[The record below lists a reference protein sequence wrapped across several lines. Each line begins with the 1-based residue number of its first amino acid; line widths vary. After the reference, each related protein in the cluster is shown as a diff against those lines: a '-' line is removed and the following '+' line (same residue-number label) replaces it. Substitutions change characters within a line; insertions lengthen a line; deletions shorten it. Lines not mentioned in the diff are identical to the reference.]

1 MEKNVYRHE
10 IIVLKG
16 SYDILSADTEFYAFI
31 GQERLYN
38 TFDKFVFETDREV
51 FSEEVEK
58 LDGEPFMLHLVK
70 EDGDTQLYVTAIRS
84 GANESSVI
92 VNLISLNDCLSSLEN
107 FDHYKLICNDFFK
120 MHNELAFRYIINSDI
135 LEIYKNNIFVPS
147 ESGGIDEFRQKLMS
161 KVDEDELEKAG
172 ELISNLLLG
181 TISKEYVF
189 NSDILGVESENQT
202 GAKTYIY
209 MNPLSDSNN
218 EVIGY
223 ISCSGVAS
231 SASRYRTE
239 KDSLTGLCTRG
250 NIIEMARELID
261 QKREKGTAIAIV
273 DVDNFKRVNDTYGHM
288 QGDQV
293 LKTVSE
299 IMLKEVDSSGQVGR
313 IGGDE
318 FMIIFYNT
326 YDMEMTREKLR
337 SIKNIV
343 NATFPEGSEESPNI
357 TLSIGCASFPKDAD
371 TYEDI
376 FKLADFALYRAKNKG
391 RNRYIIYNK
400 EKHGSLEE
408 IESQKLVGDRIDVRN
423 NLAKGDIICA
433 MFDRLFLKKDYP
445 IEKILDD
452 FVVNFGI
459 QRLMLYGGDGTKL
472 RYMAGERRPDDDVIE
487 KTESY
492 INDEQ
497 FRKLMKEFN
506 RSVNGGINVNDSE
519 VPILIVNDIRYF
531 QGKNDEVYL
540 KLVRQGVLSM
550 LQVVYNDKVGK
561 QFVLSLES
569 VSSRVTW
576 DMSQTVYYRLFARLL
591 AMFEI

>member
-1 MEKNVYRHE
+1 
-10 IIVLKG
+10 
-16 SYDILSADTEFYAFI
+16 
-31 GQERLYN
+31 
-38 TFDKFVFETDREV
+38 
-51 FSEEVEK
+51 
-58 LDGEPFMLHLVK
+58 
-70 EDGDTQLYVTAIRS
+70 
-84 GANESSVI
+84 
-92 VNLISLNDCLSSLEN
+92 
-107 FDHYKLICNDFFK
+107 
-120 MHNELAFRYIINSDI
+120 
-135 LEIYKNNIFVPS
+135 
-147 ESGGIDEFRQKLMS
+147 MS

-231 SASRYRTE
+231 SVSRYRTE

-391 RNRYIIYNK
+391 RNRYIIYNR

-472 RYMAGERRPDDDVIE
+472 RYMAGERIPDDDVIE

>member
-1 MEKNVYRHE
+1 
-10 IIVLKG
+10 
-16 SYDILSADTEFYAFI
+16 
-31 GQERLYN
+31 
-38 TFDKFVFETDREV
+38 
-51 FSEEVEK
+51 
-58 LDGEPFMLHLVK
+58 
-70 EDGDTQLYVTAIRS
+70 
-84 GANESSVI
+84 
-92 VNLISLNDCLSSLEN
+92 
-107 FDHYKLICNDFFK
+107 
-120 MHNELAFRYIINSDI
+120 
-135 LEIYKNNIFVPS
+135 
-147 ESGGIDEFRQKLMS
+147 
-161 KVDEDELEKAG
+161 
-172 ELISNLLLG
+172 
-181 TISKEYVF
+181 
-189 NSDILGVESENQT
+189 
-202 GAKTYIY
+202 
-209 MNPLSDSNN
+209 
-218 EVIGY
+218 
-223 ISCSGVAS
+223 
-231 SASRYRTE
+231 
-239 KDSLTGLCTRG
+239 
-250 NIIEMARELID
+250 
-261 QKREKGTAIAIV
+261 
-273 DVDNFKRVNDTYGHM
+273 M

-391 RNRYIIYNK
+391 RNRYIIYNR